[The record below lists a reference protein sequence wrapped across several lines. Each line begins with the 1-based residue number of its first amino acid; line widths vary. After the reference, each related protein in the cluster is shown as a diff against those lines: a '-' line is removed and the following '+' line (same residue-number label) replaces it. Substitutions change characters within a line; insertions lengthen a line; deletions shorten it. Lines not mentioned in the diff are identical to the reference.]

1 MTENATMEARSSRLD
16 LASVRPGD
24 RLEAW
29 YQGVVQH
36 QGIVEEL
43 VPHLGVVWI
52 REPGSGRRKMLDTAD
67 FDLLPARGPSGS
79 GSTAMGSCHERAD

>member
-1 MTENATMEARSSRLD
+1 MTENATTKSCSSYLD
-16 LASVRPGD
+16 LASVRPGH

-29 YQGVVQH
+29 YQGVAQH

-52 REPGSGRRKMLDTAD
+52 RETGSGRRKMLDTAD
-67 FDLLPARGPSGS
+67 FDLLPSRGPSGPGEHDGEELS
-79 GSTAMGSCHERAD
+79 